1 MIRREGE
8 TQLERKRDTDEQG
21 DTHTHR
27 DSGRKR
33 ERGQKNEKGR
43 GLERTTEQKPETQG
57 GNTETGPERE
67 KGGRLQGTQGSK
79 RSRDS
84 QDRQPWRARLLP
96 PPRPLPPRQQV
107 VGSPGGQEQDATDGQ
122 IGKKHEEPHG
132 RRERVQEGKVA
143 GLAALVGEGV
153 RAESPPAPPKALG
166 PTGPTVAGKVQPTAS
181 VSLGPQCH
189 SRPSPGHISRGTVPY
204 APGRGC

>member
-1 MIRREGE
+1 MNRETHTHTHTETVGAKEEGDRRMRRGEAWRGPRSRSQRHREETQRRGRKGRREGGCRE
-8 TQLERKRDTDEQG
+8 PKAP
-21 DTHTHR
+21 
-27 DSGRKR
+27 SGA
-33 ERGQKNEKGR
+33 GTA
-43 GLERTTEQKPETQG
+43 RT
-57 GNTETGPERE
+57 
-67 KGGRLQGTQGSK
+67 
-79 RSRDS
+79 DS

-96 PPRPLPPRQQV
+96 LPRPLPPRQQV
-107 VGSPGGQEQDATDGQ
+107 VGSPGGHEQDATDGQ

-166 PTGPTVAGKVQPTAS
+166 PTGPTVAGKVQPAAS